1 MRRAMMCVGFM
12 LAMVEL
18 WPVVFGHSDS
28 GNPVMEAQFVPSAR
42 AAGRSLTPARLRASP
57 IGMPTC
63 YQRYERAYNACR
75 PGDGACRLQ
84 MGDNWDVCE
93 ATGFWPE

>member
-1 MRRAMMCVGFM
+1 M
-12 LAMVEL
+12 L
-18 WPVVFGHSDS
+18 FGHGDS
-28 GNPVMEAQFVPSAR
+28 SNPVMEAQFVPSAQAADR
-42 AAGRSLTPARLRASP
+42 AMVPSWLRASP

-63 YQRYERAYNACR
+63 CQRYERAYNSCR
-75 PGDGACRLQ
+75 AGDASCRML